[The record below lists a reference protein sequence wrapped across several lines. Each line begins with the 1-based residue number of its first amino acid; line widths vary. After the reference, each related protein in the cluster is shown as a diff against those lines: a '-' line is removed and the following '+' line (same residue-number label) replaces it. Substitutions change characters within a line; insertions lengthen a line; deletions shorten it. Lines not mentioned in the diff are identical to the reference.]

1 MCDHLRCCHYV
12 SHPRIRAP
20 LPLTACPE
28 AFTSPDPWTSTQLQI
43 TSDGGQSVEADQ
55 VITQSG
61 GIASGSGASG
71 PRATFATGVQ
81 FTITDPAY
89 GKVRSR
95 GPRGQRAGNG
105 RRVGQLHTGRCAK
118 ALMDWR
124 AECARKAGR
133 PCPHLPRLPPLLPQL
148 PLQVQ
153 AFDGPSDPM
162 LVTSSTPGASD
173 GSPASPGAPA
183 SNSTSPAPPA
193 ALRGGGSS
201 PSPPPSPGA
210 SSSCQDLPTP
220 DGYTCA
226 QQKGWGKCGE
236 PWIAQNGYCK
246 ATCGACGS
254 SSVPQVQAASGPP
267 SSGRKMLLR
276 RQR

>member
-1 MCDHLRCCHYV
+1 
-12 SHPRIRAP
+12 
-20 LPLTACPE
+20 
-28 AFTSPDPWTSTQLQI
+28 I

-61 GIASGSGASG
+61 GISSGSGASG

-89 GKVRSR
+89 GKV
-95 GPRGQRAGNG
+95 
-105 RRVGQLHTGRCAK
+105 
-118 ALMDWR
+118 
-124 AECARKAGR
+124 
-133 PCPHLPRLPPLLPQL
+133 
-148 PLQVQ
+148 Q

-162 LVTSSTPGASD
+162 LVTSSIPGASD

-193 ALRGGGSS
+193 ASRGGGSS

-220 DGYTCA
+220 DGYTLRATEGVGQVRRAVDCA
-226 QQKGWGKCGE
+226 ERLLQGH
-236 PWIAQNGYCK
+236 
-246 ATCGACGS
+246 
-254 SSVPQVQAASGPP
+254 
-267 SSGRKMLLR
+267 LR
-276 RQR
+276 RMWVLLGAPGAGS